1 MDDGALNLLLKLYEQ
16 FLSFGRT
23 MFITDFHQL
32 DLFASHPNTYDFLKF
47 AYFDDAM
54 FCLEN
59 MVLAKHE
66 YVPKVE
72 PVQLTDQ
79 QLLKGLTQEELEKLR
94 EYLQYKCFNEGE
106 IIIEKGSA
114 AENIFFLETGRVA
127 IVDTSENKR
136 DFTLA
141 IINSGNS
148 FGEMALLDK
157 QRRSANAIAQTKV
170 TCFIMIYEVLDN
182 IESLAGIKIK
192 ILTNLGA
199 LLSDRLR
206 TANKEI
212 ASFA

>member
-1 MDDGALNLLLKLYEQ
+1 L
-16 FLSFGRT
+16 
-23 MFITDFHQL
+23 FITDFHQL
-32 DLFASHPNTYDFLKF
+32 DLFASVTDNYDFLKF

-59 MVLAKHE
+59 IILTNHG

-72 PVQLTDQ
+72 PVQLRDQ
-79 QLLKGLTQEELEKLR
+79 QLLKGLTHEELEKLR
-94 EYLQYKCFNEGE
+94 KYLKYKRFKEGE

-114 AENIFFLETGRVA
+114 AENIFFLESGRVA
-127 IVDTSENKR
+127 ILDTSENKR

-141 IINSGNS
+141 IINAGNS

-157 QRRSANAIAQTKV
+157 QRRSANARAQTYV
-170 TCFIMIYEVLDN
+170 TCFVMLYEILDN
-182 IESLAGIKIK
+182 MESLAGIKIK
-192 ILTNLGA
+192 ILTNLGS

-212 ASFA
+212 ASFT